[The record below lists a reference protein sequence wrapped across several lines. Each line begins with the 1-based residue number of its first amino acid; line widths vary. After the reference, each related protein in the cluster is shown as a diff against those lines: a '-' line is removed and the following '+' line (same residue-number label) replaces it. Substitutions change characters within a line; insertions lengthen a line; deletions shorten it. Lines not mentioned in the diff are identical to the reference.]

1 MATPERTAHR
11 RGGAYGL
18 AASALFGAS
27 APLAKLL
34 LPHAGP
40 LVLAA
45 LLYLGAGV
53 GLTLIR
59 LLAARDPAPRE
70 AALRKTDVAL
80 LAGVVLFGGLVGPVL
95 MLFGL
100 ARVSGLAGSLLLNLE
115 APLTMA
121 LAVLVFREH
130 LGRRAA
136 GAAALIVA
144 GAALLGVRP
153 GELHASA
160 AGVAAI
166 AGACLSWAIDN
177 NLSQRLTLR
186 DPLAVVQ
193 IKTLGAGACAT
204 ALALLGGQQLPGP
217 SLVAPALLLGCLSY
231 GVSLVLDMKALR
243 ILGAAREA
251 AYFATA
257 PFIGAILSVPL
268 LGDRPG
274 ATDLAAAGLMLA
286 GVALLRSEQH
296 AHTHTHV
303 ALDHD
308 HVHTHDEHHHHA
320 HVHPHAALDAPHAHP
335 HRHEPLS
342 HAHPHVPDL
351 HHRHE
356 HD

>member
-1 MATPERTAHR
+1 MAVPDRAAHG

-18 AASALFGAS
+18 AAAALFGAS
-27 APLAKLL
+27 APLSKLF
-34 LPHAGP
+34 LPHVGP

-59 LLAARDPAPRE
+59 LLAARDPTPRE
-70 AALRKTDVAL
+70 AALRGTDVAL
-80 LAGVVLFGGLVGPVL
+80 LAGVVLFGGLLGPVL

-121 LAVLVFREH
+121 LAVLLFREH
-130 LGRRAA
+130 LGGRAA
-136 GAAALIVA
+136 GAAVLIVA

-160 AGVAAI
+160 TGVAAI

-193 IKTLGAGACAT
+193 IKTLGAGACAA
-204 ALALLGGQQLPGP
+204 ALALSTGQPLPEP
-217 SLVAPALLLGCLSY
+217 SLAMPALLLGSLSY

-257 PFIGAILSVPL
+257 PFLGALLSVPL

-274 ATDLAAAGLMLA
+274 AADLAAAGLMVA
-286 GVALLRSEQH
+286 GVALLRSERH
-296 AHTHTHV
+296 AHGHAHA
-303 ALDHD
+303 ALEHD
-308 HVHTHDEHHHHA
+308 HVHTHDEHHQHA
-320 HVHPHAALDAPHAHP
+320 HEGPSDEPHAHP

-342 HAHPHVPDL
+342 HDHPHVPDL